1 MRIATIVLAGLVAV
15 ATAADPVETEIAR
28 YQEAAARLQKA
39 FDEGAARERAR
50 SLPTLVGIAKRETAQ
65 GDTAGAAEAWKLVLA
80 LDPQQ
85 EDARKFFTG
94 TNQLDAVLAE
104 LAKHEGPLIG
114 KGETTVA
121 KGPAE
126 PRIDMSGARSVRASA
141 SFNTA
146 YTLGSFKRGTV
157 LIFQY
162 VSGTWSS
169 RGSEAPQSPDAAE
182 TSPGNRLQLFI
193 DSGNE
198 TPVLTEIPAGT
209 AAKPFVYTLERDAV
223 GLSLRISARIPSRIR
238 NNNNNGAIEPSPYN
252 GEVKYLVKV
261 IPP

>member
-1 MRIATIVLAGLVAV
+1 MRIALILLSALACAC
-15 ATAADPVETEIAR
+15 AADPIDTEIAR
-28 YQEAAARLQKA
+28 YQESAAKLQKTY
-39 FDEGAARERAR
+39 DEGVARERVR
-50 SLPTLVGIAKRETAQ
+50 SLPALVGLAKREAAQ
-65 GDTAGAAEAWKLVLA
+65 GNVAGASEAWKLVLA
-80 LDPQQ
+80 LDSQQ
-85 EDARKFFTG
+85 EEARRFFTG

-104 LAKHEGPLIG
+104 LAKREDGLIG

-126 PRIDMSGARSVRASA
+126 PRVDMTGARTVRAQA
-141 SFNTA
+141 SYNSS

-157 LIFQY
+157 LVFQY

-169 RGSEAPQSPDAAE
+169 RGTDALESPDAAE
-182 TSPGNRLQLFI
+182 SAAGNRMQLFI

-198 TPVLTEIPAGT
+198 TPVLTEVPAGT

-223 GLSLRISARIPSRIR
+223 GLSLRIAARIPSRIR
-238 NNNNNGAIEPSPYN
+238 NNGNNNGGIDPSPYS

-261 IPP
+261 IAP

>member
-1 MRIATIVLAGLVAV
+1 MRTVLLLLVMLAHLG
-15 ATAADPVETEIAR
+15 AADPVDTEIAR
-28 YQEAAARLQKA
+28 YQEAAAKLQKTL
-39 FDEGAARERAR
+39 DDGVARERTR
-50 SLPTLVGIAKRETAQ
+50 SLPALVAIAKREAAQ
-65 GDTAGAAEAWKLVLA
+65 GDVAGAAEAWKLVLA
-80 LDPQQ
+80 LDS
-85 EDARKFFTG
+85 EHEEARRFFTG

-104 LAKHEGPLIG
+104 LAKRSDPLIG

-126 PRIDMSGARSVRASA
+126 PRVDMSGARTVRVMASYN
-141 SFNTA
+141 SG

-157 LIFQY
+157 LVFQY

-169 RGSEAPQSPDAAE
+169 RQDAAQSPDAPESAA
-182 TSPGNRLQLFI
+182 GNRMQLFI

-198 TPVLTEIPAGT
+198 QPVLTEIPAGT
-209 AAKPFVYTLERDAV
+209 AAKPFVYTLERDAP
-223 GLSLRISARIPSRIR
+223 GLSLRISARILTRIR
-238 NNNNNGAIEPSPYN
+238 NNNAGGIEPSPYG